1 MAKEPNER
9 KERLINLSNLYR
21 SSVHKKTD
29 EENLCMN
36 CNEFVLKTYTKE
48 TNAQDWKTFKAWKK
62 AGFKVKKGEKGF
74 PIWSKPIETKA
85 KTEQTTEGFAN
96 SENFRKNEYSFFA
109 VAYLFNNLQVDKI

>member
-1 MAKEPNER
+1 MAKEPNQR

-29 EENLCMN
+29 EENLCVN

-48 TNAQDWKTFKAWKK
+48 TNAQVWKTFKAWKD

-74 PIWSKPIETKA
+74 PIWSKPIKA
-85 KTEQTTEGFAN
+85 KTGKETQAEPPTDSKTD
-96 SENFRKNEYSFFA
+96 KKEYSFFGI
-109 VAYLFNNLQVDKI
+109 AYVFHNEQVEKI